1 MIKLKAEVAG
11 KDHQISI
18 QRRDAVVLAEV
29 DGRRYKLELRELGDS
44 EYLLI
49 DGNTVYNCRVENSHN
64 HPDDI
69 EVSLRGVSYPVK
81 LTDPRRLR
89 RRRRAQS
96 GAEHDQGT
104 ARIVAPMPGKVV
116 RVLVEAGTEVEAGA
130 GILVV
135 EAMKMQNEMKAP
147 KAGHVVSIHAQVGST
162 VNAGDVLAVIE

>member
-18 QRRDAVVLAEV
+18 QRRETVVLAEV
-29 DGRRYKLELRELGDS
+29 DGRRYKLEFRDLGDS

-49 DGNTVYNCRVENSHN
+49 DGHTVYNCRVESSHN
-64 HPDDI
+64 HPDHI
-69 EVSLRGVSYPVK
+69 EVSLRGVSYPVR
-81 LTDPRRLR
+81 LSDPKRLR
-89 RRRRAQS
+89 SAQC
-96 GAEHDQGT
+96 GAEHDKGA

-116 RVLVEAGTEVEAGA
+116 RLLVEAGAEVEAGA

-147 KAGHVVSIHAQVGST
+147 KAGYVVSIHAQVGST
-162 VNAGDVLAVIE
+162 VNAGEVLAVIE

>member
-1 MIKLKAEVAG
+1 VIKLKAEVAG

-18 QRRDAVVLAEV
+18 QRREAVVLAEV
-29 DGRRYKLELRELGDS
+29 DGRRYKLKLRDLGDS

-49 DGNTVYNCRVENSHN
+49 DGNTVYSCRVENSHN

-81 LTDPRRLR
+81 LTDPKRLR
-89 RRRRAQS
+89 SAQS
-96 GAEHDQGT
+96 GGEHDKGI

-116 RVLVEAGTEVEAGA
+116 RLLVEAGTEVEAGA

-147 KAGHVVSIHAQVGST
+147 KAGHVVSIHSQVGST

>member
-18 QRRDAVVLAEV
+18 QRREAVVLAEV
-29 DGRRYKLELRELGDS
+29 DGRRYKLKLCDLGDS

-81 LTDPRRLR
+81 LTDPKRLR
-89 RRRRAQS
+89 SAQS
-96 GAEHDQGT
+96 GAEHDKGT

-147 KAGHVVSIHAQVGST
+147 KAGHVVSIHSQVGST

>member
-1 MIKLKAEVAG
+1 VIKLKAEVAG
-11 KDHQISI
+11 KDYQISI
-18 QRRDAVVLAEV
+18 QRREAAVLAEV
-29 DGRRYKLELRELGDS
+29 DGRRYKLELRDLGNS

-64 HPDDI
+64 HPDHI
-69 EVSLRGVSYPVK
+69 KVSLRGVSYSVK
-81 LTDPRRLR
+81 LTDPKRLR
-89 RRRRAQS
+89 SAQS
-96 GAEHDQGT
+96 GAEHDKGA

-116 RVLVEAGTEVEAGA
+116 RVLVEAGAEVEAGA

-162 VNAGDVLAVIE
+162 VNAGEVLAVIE

>member
-1 MIKLKAEVAG
+1 VIKLKAEVAG
-11 KDHQISI
+11 KEHQISI
-18 QRRDAVVLAEV
+18 QWRESVVLAAV
-29 DGRRYKLELRELGDS
+29 DGSNYKLELRDLGDS

-49 DGNTVYNCRVENSHN
+49 DGNTVYNCRVEDSHN
-64 HPDDI
+64 HPDEI
-69 EVSLRGVSYPVK
+69 EVRLRGVSYPVK
-81 LTDPRRLR
+81 LIDPKRLR
-89 RRRRAQS
+89 SAQS
-96 GAEHDQGT
+96 GAEHEKGVAQV
-104 ARIVAPMPGKVV
+104 VAPMPGKVV

>member
-1 MIKLKAEVAG
+1 VIKLKAELAG

-18 QRRDAVVLAEV
+18 QRRESAVFAQV
-29 DGRRYKLELRELGDS
+29 DGRRYQLEVRKLGGS

-49 DGNTVYNCRVENSHN
+49 DGNTVYDCRVESSHN
-64 HPDDI
+64 HPNAL
-69 EVSLRGVSYPVK
+69 EVSLRGASYAVR
-81 LTDPRRLR
+81 LTDPKRLR
-89 RRRRAQS
+89 SAQS
-96 GAEHDQGT
+96 GAEHDKGT

-116 RVLVEAGTEVEAGA
+116 RVLVEAGSEVEAGA

-147 KAGHVVSIHAQVGST
+147 KAGKVVSIHAQAGST

>member
-18 QRRDAVVLAEV
+18 QRREAVVLAEV
-29 DGRRYKLELRELGDS
+29 DGRRYKLDLRDLGDS

-49 DGNTVYNCRVENSHN
+49 DGNTVYNCRVENKNN

-69 EVSLRGVSYPVK
+69 EVNLRGVSYPVK
-81 LTDPRRLR
+81 LTDPKRLR
-89 RRRRAQS
+89 SAQS
-96 GAEHDQGT
+96 GAEQNKGT

-116 RVLVEAGTEVEAGA
+116 RVLVEAGAEVEAGA

-147 KAGHVVSIHAQVGST
+147 KAGQVVSIHAQVGST

>member
-18 QRRDAVVLAEV
+18 QRREAVVLAEV
-29 DGRRYKLELRELGDS
+29 DGRRYKLKLRDLGDS

-49 DGNTVYNCRVENSHN
+49 DGNTVYSCRVENSHN

-81 LTDPRRLR
+81 LTDPKRLR
-89 RRRRAQS
+89 SAQS
-96 GAEHDQGT
+96 GGEHDKGI

-116 RVLVEAGTEVEAGA
+116 RLLVEAGTEVEAGA

-147 KAGHVVSIHAQVGST
+147 KAGHVVSIHSQVGST

>member
-18 QRRDAVVLAEV
+18 QRREAVVFAEV
-29 DGRRYKLELRELGDS
+29 DDRRYKLRLRDLGNS

-49 DGNTVYNCRVENSHN
+49 DGNTVYSCRVQNSGH
-64 HPDDI
+64 HPDDL
-69 EVSLRGVSYPVK
+69 EVSLRGVSYTIK
-81 LTDPRRLR
+81 LTDQKRLR
-89 RRRRAQS
+89 SAQS
-96 GAEHDQGT
+96 GAEHDNGA

-116 RVLVEAGTEVEAGA
+116 RVLVEAGAQVEAGA

-147 KAGHVVSIHAQVGST
+147 KAGHVVSIHAQAGST

>member
-18 QRRDAVVLAEV
+18 QRRESVVLAEV
-29 DGRRYKLELRELGDS
+29 DGRRYELELRDLGDS

-69 EVSLRGVSYPVK
+69 EVSLRGVSYTVK
-81 LTDPRRLR
+81 LTDPKRLR
-89 RRRRAQS
+89 SAQS
-96 GAEHDQGT
+96 GAEHDKGT

-116 RVLVEAGTEVEAGA
+116 RILVEAGTEVEAGA

-147 KAGHVVSIHAQVGST
+147 KAGQVVSIDAEVGST

>member
-18 QRRDAVVLAEV
+18 QVREAVVLAEV
-29 DGRRYKLELRELGDS
+29 DGRRYKLKLCDLGDS

-49 DGNTVYNCRVENSHN
+49 DGNTVYNCRVEHSHN
-64 HPDDI
+64 PPDKL
-69 EVSLRGVSYPVK
+69 EVSLRGVSYSVK
-81 LTDPRRLR
+81 LTDPKRLR
-89 RRRRAQS
+89 SVQS
-96 GAEHDQGT
+96 GAQHDKGT
-104 ARIVAPMPGKVV
+104 ARIVASMPGKVV

>member
-18 QRRDAVVLAEV
+18 QRREAVVLAEV
-29 DGRRYKLELRELGDS
+29 DGRRYKLKLRDLGDS

-49 DGNTVYNCRVENSHN
+49 DGNTVYNCRVENSSN

-81 LTDPRRLR
+81 LTDPKRLR
-89 RRRRAQS
+89 SAQS
-96 GAEHDQGT
+96 GAEHDKGT

-135 EAMKMQNEMKAP
+135 EAMKMQNEMKAS
-147 KAGHVVSIHAQVGST
+147 KAGHVVSIHAQVGAT
-162 VNAGDVLAVIE
+162 VNAGDVLAVVE